1 MGAKKK
7 GKKKGPPESGWWPGF
22 VTKGTQNRVKFRKR
36 KNKNVSFV
44 NNLFSHSIQL

>member
-22 VTKGTQNRVKFRKR
+22 VTKGTYNRL
-36 KNKNVSFV
+36 
-44 NNLFSHSIQL
+44 NLEHTRIKS